1 MNHKKLRFGMIIEL
15 KSKYVE
21 DYKSLHSGPGIR
33 DLLAKSNITNFSIF
47 LKKMPN
53 GRYYEFAYYEYAG
66 DDYDADM
73 AILNKNPRNVDW
85 LRLCDPMQVPLPG
98 QKGWEQLNEIF
109 YHE

>member
-47 LKKMPN
+47 IKKMPN

-66 DDYDADM
+66 
-73 AILNKNPRNVDW
+73 
-85 LRLCDPMQVPLPG
+85 
-98 QKGWEQLNEIF
+98 EQLNEIF

>member
-1 MNHKKLRFGMIIEL
+1 
-15 KSKYVE
+15 
-21 DYKSLHSGPGIR
+21 
-33 DLLAKSNITNFSIF
+33 
-47 LKKMPN
+47 MPN